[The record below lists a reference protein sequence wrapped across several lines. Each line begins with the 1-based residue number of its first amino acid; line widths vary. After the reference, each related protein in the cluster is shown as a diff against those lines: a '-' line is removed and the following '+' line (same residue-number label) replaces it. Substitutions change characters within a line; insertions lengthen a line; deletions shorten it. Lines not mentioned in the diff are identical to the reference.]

1 MLTNFDGLRE
11 KVNMMKTTIL
21 VVEDDVNL
29 MHGIRD
35 ILQLQDY
42 SVITADNGLTAL
54 EILRA
59 CPSLPDLIVSDIMMP
74 EMNGY
79 EFFEAVRLEKNWT
92 AIPFMFLT
100 AKGEKSDIRTGMSIG
115 ADDYVTKPFAAEEL
129 IDAVEARLRR
139 HKELQVLR
147 DTEVN
152 DVKRNIMTILNH
164 EFRTPLTYVVAYA
177 DMLNRDSD
185 TLSYEDV
192 RTFLQGVNAGADRL
206 RRLIENF
213 ILLVELETGESVRTY
228 NWRKHRLSDYRDI
241 VKHAVGHVATF
252 AAEKGVEIFVEPMPA
267 DLPTI
272 EGDSEYLKV
281 ALSRLLENAVK
292 FSDKPNSTVHVAA
305 YSDGDY
311 LRLEATDQGRGIPEH
326 EFENIF
332 EPFYQIDR
340 ETNEDQG
347 AGAGLAIVKHIA
359 QLHHGKIEVYSV
371 VGQGSQFKIC
381 IPPIK

>member
-1 MLTNFDGLRE
+1 MLTNINGLRE

-42 SVITADNGLTAL
+42 SVITADNGLSAL
-54 EILRA
+54 DLLRS

-79 EFFEAVRLEKNWT
+79 EFFEAVRLEKSWT

-100 AKGEKSDIRTGMSIG
+100 AKGEKSDIRAGMSIG

-147 DTEVN
+147 DTQVN

-177 DMLNRDSD
+177 DMLNRDAE
-185 TLSYEDV
+185 TLSYDEV
-192 RTFLQGVNAGADRL
+192 KMFLQGVNAGADRL

-241 VKHAVGHVATF
+241 VKQSVGHVATF
-252 AAEKGVEIFVEPMPA
+252 AAEKGVEIFVQPMPPN
-267 DLPTI
+267 LPTI

-292 FSDKPNSTVHVAA
+292 FSDKPNSTVQVAI
-305 YSDGDY
+305 YSDDDS
-311 LRLEATDQGRGIPEH
+311 LTIEATDQGRGIPEA
-326 EFENIF
+326 EFDKIF

-340 ETNEDQG
+340 ETTEDQG
-347 AGAGLAIVKHIA
+347 AGAGLTIVKHIA
-359 QLHHGKIEVYSV
+359 ELHHGRVEVYSV
-371 VGQGSQFKIC
+371 VGKGSQFKIC
-381 IPPIK
+381 IPPIH

>member
-1 MLTNFDGLRE
+1 MLTNIDGLRE

-42 SVITADNGLTAL
+42 SVITADNGLSAL
-54 EILRA
+54 DILRN

-100 AKGEKSDIRTGMSIG
+100 AKGEKSDIRAGMSIG

-147 DTEVN
+147 DTQVN

-177 DMLNRDSD
+177 DMLNRDAE
-185 TLSYEDV
+185 TLGYDEIKM
-192 RTFLQGVNAGADRL
+192 FLQGVNAGADRL

-213 ILLVELETGESVRTY
+213 ILLVELETGESERTY

-241 VKHAVGHVATF
+241 VKQAVGHVATY
-252 AAEKGVEIFVEPMPA
+252 AAEKGVEIFVQPMPPN
-267 DLPTI
+267 LPTI

-292 FSDKPNSTVHVAA
+292 FSDKPNSTVHVAV
-305 YSDGDY
+305 YNDDNY
-311 LRLEATDQGRGIPEH
+311 LHIEATDQGRGIPEH

-347 AGAGLAIVKHIA
+347 AGAGLTIVKHIA
-359 QLHHGKIEVYSV
+359 ELHHGTVEVYSV
-371 VGQGSQFKIC
+371 VGKGSQFKIC
-381 IPPIK
+381 IPPIQ